1 EMAVTAV
8 GRTAR
13 RNTMITPT
21 AKSRPS
27 RPSSAS
33 ATIDSWMNGAWSK
46 TTEASALPPTPAI
59 SPSSSASTPSET
71 STTLPSAVVLTII
84 TSDSRPLVRE
94 TLVASCSVC
103 STVATSARVVA
114 SAVGSGSASSGG
126 SRAIC
131 SRLST
136 ESMASPMVTS
146 SERSSSTTV
155 PPGTDRPEASIASGM
170 VSVDLPRSGRAAA
183 AGGIRPMC
191 AGRPAPIAQDPLPKP
206 PSALRAGDAVE
217 AFQLGHDRGG
227 QAVGELGGLQVR
239 GDRQHR
245 GGDVPGAAGDDLRL
259 GPFGQI
265 VLDLGE
271 SGFDLVGGAGDVGA
285 VGELDGHHR

>member
-1 EMAVTAV
+1 MEMAVTAV

-155 PPGTDRPEASIASGM
+155 PPGTDRPEASIASVM
-170 VSVDLPRSGRAAA
+170 VSVDMPRSARAASSGVIRTICSGAPATMTPETPSRRSSSVTTEEFRRSASSAGSRSEEIDSTA
-183 AGGIRPMC
+183 AGMSPVPPAMTSGSAPS
-191 AGRPAPIAQDPLPKP
+191 GRSSSIWE
-206 PSALRAGDAVE
+206 RAASTWLE
-217 AFQLGHDRGG
+217 ERAMS
-227 QAVGELGGLQVR
+227 
-239 GDRQHR
+239 
-245 GGDVPGAAGDDLRL
+245 VP
-259 GPFGQI
+259 
-265 VLDLGE
+265 
-271 SGFDLVGGAGDVGA
+271 
-285 VGELDGHHR
+285 